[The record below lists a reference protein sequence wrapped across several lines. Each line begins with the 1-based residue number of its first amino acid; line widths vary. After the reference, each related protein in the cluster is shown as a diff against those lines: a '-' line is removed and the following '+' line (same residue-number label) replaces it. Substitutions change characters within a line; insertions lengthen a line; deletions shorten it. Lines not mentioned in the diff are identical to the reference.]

1 MEAGWCQPYIP
12 QWHLPSGL
20 YFVNSYL
27 ARQYKLYATH
37 FLIVQGWT
45 VAYSKEILPPNFK
58 AGFMRVTCNDGCDC
72 EEPLNLGC
80 ILPYVYEWYTLCL
93 QLASSRGIEGL
104 TNLDV
109 FLVAREVEQ
118 SLACH
123 DTSKCLS
130 WCHDNKSKLR
140 KLNSSLEFN
149 VRMQEFIELIRCD
162 RRMDA
167 IR

>member
-1 MEAGWCQPYIP
+1 MY
-12 QWHLPSGL
+12 
-20 YFVNSYL
+20 
-27 ARQYKLYATH
+27 
-37 FLIVQGWT
+37 QGF
-45 VAYSKEILPPNFK
+45 NF
-58 AGFMRVTCNDGCDC
+58 
-72 EEPLNLGC
+72 
-80 ILPYVYEWYTLCL
+80 CL

-149 VRMQEFIELIRCD
+149 VRMQEFIELIRGD

>member
-1 MEAGWCQPYIP
+1 MTGVAVRSLLAVALFLHAYINV
-12 QWHLPSGL
+12 
-20 YFVNSYL
+20 F
-27 ARQYKLYATH
+27 
-37 FLIVQGWT
+37 
-45 VAYSKEILPPNFK
+45 NF
-58 AGFMRVTCNDGCDC
+58 
-72 EEPLNLGC
+72 
-80 ILPYVYEWYTLCL
+80 CL

-149 VRMQEFIELIRCD
+149 VRMQEFIELIRGD

>member
-1 MEAGWCQPYIP
+1 
-12 QWHLPSGL
+12 
-20 YFVNSYL
+20 
-27 ARQYKLYATH
+27 
-37 FLIVQGWT
+37 
-45 VAYSKEILPPNFK
+45 
-58 AGFMRVTCNDGCDC
+58 MRV
-72 EEPLNLGC
+72 PLTLV
-80 ILPYVYEWYTLCL
+80 VYLHACLKGLIFLL

-149 VRMQEFIELIRCD
+149 VRMQEFIELIRGD